1 MRPGGLPPLARP
13 QSLARWFSASFGTP
27 PQLIWRAPG
36 RVNLIGEHTDYN
48 DGLVLPFALDRGV
61 LAAAASRTGALLHM
75 RSRQVPGEVA
85 SIPLDQLRPGAVTG
99 WAAYVAGAAWALR
112 AAGCPLGGMDVG
124 VDADLPIGAGLSS
137 SAALTCSVVS
147 CLAALAG
154 ASGLSRPEIAA
165 LARRAETD
173 FVGMPC
179 GIMDQSA
186 AMLCQAGHALL
197 LDCRSGESRAVP
209 LDPGQHGLRLLVID
223 TGVRH
228 ELADG
233 RYAARR
239 LQCQQAARLL
249 GADSLRDVADAA
261 PLGGLSD
268 PVLVRRARHV
278 VTENR
283 RVERVAALLR
293 AGQMAECGTLLT
305 QSHVSLRDDFE
316 VSWPAADTAVDAA
329 LAAGAL
335 GARMTG
341 GGFGGCVIALL
352 PAARAG
358 AVEAAV
364 TDALAGATPTEPAFM
379 MVRPADGARAAWPP
393 AMARGSRPG

>member
-1 MRPGGLPPLARP
+1 MESAGLPPPVRP
-13 QSLARWFSASFGTP
+13 QWLADWFTASFGAP
-27 PQLIWRAPG
+27 PELIWHAPG

-48 DGLVLPFALDRGV
+48 GGLVLPFALGRGV
-61 LAAAASRTGALLHM
+61 LAAVASRPGGLLEL
-75 RSRQVPGEVA
+75 RSRQVPDEVA
-85 SIPLDQLRPGAVTG
+85 SVRLDQLRPGAVTG
-99 WAAYVAGAAWALR
+99 WAGYVAGAAWALR
-112 AAGCPLGGMDVG
+112 AAGCPLDGASVA

-154 ASGLSRPEIAA
+154 AGPSRPEIAA

-186 AMLCQAGHALL
+186 AMLCEAGHALL
-197 LDCRSGESRAVP
+197 LDCRSGESAAVP
-209 LDPGQHGLRLLVID
+209 LDPGRHGLELLVID

-233 RYAARR
+233 QYAARR
-239 LQCQQAARLL
+239 GQCERAAELL
-249 GADSLRDVADAA
+249 GVASLRDVPDTAGLAA
-261 PLGGLSD
+261 LPD

-293 AGQMAECGTLLT
+293 AGRLADCGELLT

-316 VSWPAADTAVDAA
+316 VSWPAADRAVDVA
-329 LAAGAL
+329 LAAGAA

-341 GGFGGCVIALL
+341 GGFGGCVIVLL
-352 PAARAG
+352 PAERVS

-364 TDALAGATPTEPAFM
+364 SDALAGQAIAPAFLLA
-379 MVRPADGARAAWPP
+379 RPGAGAHAAWPT
-393 AMARGSRPG
+393 AIAAGSRRG